1 MDLTEAAEEKYIQY
15 LREHGEARGWY
26 PWRRR
31 RIRSEMRTI
40 LTKITPDRTETE
52 KLLERA
58 QRSGD
63 SRWVSI
69 LMDTLAGHGRK
80 TEKGI

>member
-1 MDLTEAAEEKYIQY
+1 MVAYNSEEKEY
-15 LREHGEARGWY
+15 AA
-26 PWRRR
+26 
-31 RIRSEMRTI
+31 MRTI

-52 KLLERA
+52 KMLERA

-80 TEKGI
+80 KRKAFEL